1 MNYNSDVAAGFARH
15 ILTIAG
21 GYLVSQ
27 GITDEGTMAI
37 IVGGLASLIGVIWSW
52 KSKTTK

>member
-1 MNYNSDVAAGFARH
+1 MSSEQILGITRH

-27 GITDEGTMAI
+27 GITDEGTMSI

-52 KSKTTK
+52 QSKTTKS